1 MMLFHKTLALALPFF
16 FLPFLVPQND
26 PAAEQLLKQVQEK
39 YEAYANM
46 KIQYVQTITNPES
59 DLDQTLGGTLYLMDD
74 NFRIETA
81 GQVLMSDNEKLYI
94 YFIEENELTIDYME
108 DDEVFKPSDIFNLYN
123 KDFKYTQA
131 GTTTIDGAEHA
142 VILFTPVRKDD
153 YDLHT
158 IRLFINKSNY
168 SISKAELK
176 DKSNNLVV
184 YAIKKVTPN
193 LDISSSFFRFDTAE
207 HPGVIVTDNTK

>member
-1 MMLFHKTLALALPFF
+1 MVLLQQVLLLFV
-16 FLPFLVPQND
+16 PFLLSPPATPQND
-26 PAAEQLLKQVQEK
+26 PAAEQLLRKVSEK
-39 YEAYANM
+39 YEAYADM

-59 DLDQTLGGTLYLMDD
+59 DLNQTLGGTLYLKGD

-94 YFIEENELTIDYME
+94 YFIEENELTIDFME
-108 DDEVFKPSDIFNLYN
+108 EDEVFKPSDIFSLYN

-131 GTTTIDGAEHA
+131 GNLSIDNTAHT
-142 VILFTPVRKDD
+142 VILFTPVQKDN

-158 IRLFINKSNY
+158 IRLFINPANNA
-168 SISKAELK
+168 IRRAELK

-184 YAIKKVTPN
+184 YDINKITPN
-193 LDISSSFFRFDTAE
+193 NNLGQSFFRFNTAE
-207 HPGVIVTDNTK
+207 HPGVIVSDNTQ

>member
-1 MMLFHKTLALALPFF
+1 MVLLQQVFLLFV
-16 FLPFLVPQND
+16 PFLLSTPATPQND
-26 PAAEQLLKQVQEK
+26 PAAEQLLRKVSEK
-39 YEAYANM
+39 YAAYADM

-59 DLDQTLGGTLYLMDD
+59 DLDQTLGGTLYLKDD

-94 YFIEENELTIDYME
+94 YFIEENELTIDFME
-108 DDEVFKPSDIFNLYN
+108 EEEVFKPSDIFSLYD

-131 GTTTIDGAEHA
+131 GSISIDNTAHT
-142 VILFTPVRKDD
+142 VILFTPVQKDN

-158 IRLFINKSNY
+158 IRLFINPANNA
-168 SISKAELK
+168 IRRAELK

-184 YAIKKVTPN
+184 YDINRITPN
-193 LDISSSFFRFDTAE
+193 NNLGQSFFRFNTAE
-207 HPGVIVTDNTK
+207 HPGVIVTDNTQ

>member
-1 MMLFHKTLALALPFF
+1 MLFHKTLALAFPII
-16 FLPFLVPQND
+16 FLPFLLPQND
-26 PAAEQLLKQVQEK
+26 PAAEQLLKKVQQK
-39 YEAYANM
+39 YEAYSNM

-59 DLDQTLGGTLYLMDD
+59 ELDQTLGGTLYLMDD

-108 DDEVFKPSDIFNLYN
+108 EDEVFKPSDIFNLYN

-131 GTTTIDGAEHA
+131 GTMDLDGAPHT
-142 VILFTPVRKDD
+142 VILFSPMQKDD

-158 IRLFINKSNY
+158 IRLFIKNSDS
-168 SISKAELK
+168 SISRAELK

-184 YAIKKVTPN
+184 YDIKKVTPD
-193 LDISSSFFRFDTAE
+193 LDIRQAFFRFNTAD
-207 HPGVIVTDNTK
+207 HPGVIVTDNTQ